1 MAKILYGVC
10 GEGLG
15 HASRSRILIKYLKKK
30 DHDIR
35 IVAGGK
41 AYKLLSKEFDQV
53 YKSEWPMVLYKNN
66 KVKIVH
72 TLLRFIHRTIVGTT
86 KKFFVIRKLIK
97 EFKPDLLIT
106 DSEPISFYAAFFSKI
121 KRLSIDNPQVLL
133 YRKYKVKFREI
144 PAWLFL
150 CFVLKISLFNANKYI
165 IYDFSDEQIKDEK
178 ALFLK
183 PLIQDGILKQKPTYG
198 NHVFVYQTS
207 ISNEYLSQV
216 LKKMD
221 ERFVIYGM
229 NKNLTD
235 GNLIYKKFNEKDFY
249 QDISSAKA
257 IITNGGFTVISEA
270 LHLKKPIFCLPIQHQ
285 FEQMLNGRFI
295 EMLGAGVSYIK
306 YGEKDLKEF
315 FENIELYK
323 KNLKSYD
330 SGNQEGTLRIIDEEI
345 RKLLSGKLKG

>member
-15 HASRSRILIKYLKKK
+15 HTSRSRILVNHLKKQN
-30 DHDIR
+30 HEVR

-41 AYKLLSKEFDQV
+41 AYDLLSKEFDHV
-53 YKSEWPMVLYKNN
+53 YKSEWPMVIYKNN
-66 KVKIVH
+66 KVQIVH

-86 KKFFVIRKLIK
+86 KNFFVIRKVIG

-150 CFVLKISLFNANKYI
+150 CFVLKISLFNADKYI
-165 IYDFSDEQIKDEK
+165 IYDYSDEQINDPKI
-178 ALFLK
+178 LFLK
-183 PLIQDGILKQKPTYG
+183 PLIQEVILKQKPTYG

-207 ISNEYLSQV
+207 ASNKYLFEL
-216 LKKMD
+216 LKKID
-221 ERFVIYGM
+221 EKFIIYGM

-235 GNLIYKKFNEKDFY
+235 KNLVCKKFNEKEFY
-249 QDISSAKA
+249 QDISGAKA

-270 LHLKKPIFCLPIQHQ
+270 LYLKKPIFCLPIHHQ
-285 FEQMLNGRFI
+285 FEQILNGRFV
-295 EMLGAGVSYIK
+295 EGLSAGVSYLEFDENKIK
-306 YGEKDLKEF
+306 DFL
-315 FENIELYK
+315 
-323 KNLKSYD
+323 KNLKKYKENLKAYNP
-330 SGNQEGTLRIIDEEI
+330 GNQQETLKTIEEEI
-345 RKLLSGKLKG
+345 KRPLAK